1 MRLPLQL
8 AVILAICLAGEILHR
23 VLHIPVPGNIL
34 GMLILLFLLCFKVI
48 RPEQIENVTKF
59 FLNHLAFFFLPAS
72 VGLLAARNQLQGQ
85 WILLL
90 LLCIGATIATMAAT
104 GRTAQALRKRKEER
118 ERRQ

>member
-8 AVILAICLAGEILHR
+8 AVILAICLAGEVFHR
-23 VLHIPVPGNIL
+23 VFHIPVPGNIL
-34 GMLILLFLLCFKVI
+34 GMLLLLLLLCLKVI
-48 RPEQIENVTKF
+48 KTEQIENVTKF

-72 VGLLAARNQLQGQ
+72 VGLLAARNELQGQ

-104 GRTAQALRKRKEER
+104 GRTAQRLRRRKESKER
-118 ERRQ
+118 KE